1 MKVGHE
7 RAVRSQ
13 SEPPRAAAV
22 AASGGNSPG
31 RPLPKRSG
39 ESSWLRVGWALR
51 RGSGPRARGGGGEGA
66 GAGAAQAQ
74 SVPRLS
80 NMAELPPLPLLLLQG
95 KC

>member
-1 MKVGHE
+1 MGHE

-22 AASGGNSPG
+22 AARGGNSPG
-31 RPLPKRSG
+31 RPLPKRSAEG
-39 ESSWLRVGWALR
+39 GRLRVGA
-51 RGSGPRARGGGGEGA
+51 GEERAP
-66 GAGAAQAQ
+66 GAAQAQ